1 MPLPAEGSTRNP
13 VCGCDDLTYWNASVA
28 GHRGMSVKGTGEC
41 PPRTCGGIATIPCP
55 GNAASCNMKLLS
67 STLCLATDP
76 GGTCWVLPTVCPSGP
91 GIGPSTRAC
100 GAAAC
105 KSECELIRSEQPW
118 HEDNTCPT

>member
-41 PPRTCGGIATIPCP
+41 PPRTCGGIGTIPCP
-55 GNAASCNMKLLS
+55 IEAAWCNMKILT

-76 GGTCWVLPTVCPSGP
+76 AGTCWVLPSACPSGP
-91 GIGPSTRAC
+91 GIGPNTRAC
-100 GAAAC
+100 GASAC
-105 KSECELIRSEQPW
+105 KSECELIRAEQPW
-118 HEDNTCPT
+118 YADNTCPM